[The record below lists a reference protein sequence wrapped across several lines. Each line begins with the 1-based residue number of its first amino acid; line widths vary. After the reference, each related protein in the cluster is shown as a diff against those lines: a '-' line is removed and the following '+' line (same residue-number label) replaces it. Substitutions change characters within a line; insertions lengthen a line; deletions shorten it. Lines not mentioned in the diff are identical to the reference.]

1 MRRPH
6 FHAMTAI
13 LALVAA
19 CSTSPQTRPTTA
31 DQRVIKSDELTAS
44 RYNNVYEMI
53 EATRPQWLR
62 PRGRTSFNTRES
74 VKVYLDGSLL
84 GEPEQLRGI
93 TARSIAEIRWLDA
106 NEATLRWGLDHGH
119 GAIVLSTRR
128 DLKP

>member
-1 MRRPH
+1 MRRPY
-6 FHAMTAI
+6 FHTLAAI
-13 LALVAA
+13 LAVVTA
-19 CSTSPQTRPTTA
+19 CSSSPLTRPTPA
-31 DQRVIKSDELTAS
+31 DQRLIKSDELAAA
-44 RYNNVYEMI
+44 RYNNVFEMV

-84 GEPEQLRGI
+84 GEPEQLKNI
-93 TARSIAEIRWLDA
+93 TTRSVAEIRWLDA

-128 DLKP
+128 AANP